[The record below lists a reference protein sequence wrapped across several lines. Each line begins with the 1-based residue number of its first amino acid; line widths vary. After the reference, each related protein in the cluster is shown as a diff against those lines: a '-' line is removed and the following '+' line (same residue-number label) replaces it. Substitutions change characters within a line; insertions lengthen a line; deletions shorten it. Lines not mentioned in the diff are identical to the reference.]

1 MPNLD
6 NIRLSYKSVLTLF
19 NNAVVQLTQQIS
31 RDGGPI
37 FSLYYLLNCVNL
49 VGVQLQQLLN
59 GILNMMKRQGGEH
72 LSVQCSG

>member
-1 MPNLD
+1 M
-6 NIRLSYKSVLTLF
+6 VH
-19 NNAVVQLTQQIS
+19 LTQQIS
-31 RDGGPI
+31 RNGGPI

-59 GILNMMKRQGGEH
+59 GILNWMKRQGEER